1 MEKQFLLEDITKDS
15 WRIFRI
21 MSEFVEGFE
30 EMANIGPA
38 VSIFGSARIHREHP
52 YCAFAEQVGR
62 LLARSNYAVITG
74 GGPGVMEAANRGA
87 YEEKGKSVGL
97 GIELPFEERSNRYIT
112 TLVNFRYF
120 FVRKVT
126 FVKYSSAFVILPGG
140 FGTLDELFESLTLI
154 QTQKIKPF
162 PVILVGNGYWDGLLR
177 WVREELLP
185 QKMIAQKDLDILKRA
200 ETPEEVLKIIE
211 ASRVT
216 AADTSAPSSPS

>member
-1 MEKQFLLEDITKDS
+1 MERQFLLEDITRDS

-30 EMANIGPA
+30 EMANVGPA
-38 VSIFGSARIHREHP
+38 VSIFGSARIPRGHP
-52 YCAFAEQVGR
+52 YYEFAEQVGR
-62 LLARSNYAVITG
+62 LLVRSGYAVLTG

-87 YEEKGKSVGL
+87 SEEGGQSIGL
-97 GIELPFEERSNRYIT
+97 SIELPFEERPNEYVKTVVS
-112 TLVNFRYF
+112 FRYF

-162 PVILVGNGYWDGLLR
+162 PVVLVGDGYWDGLLGWFR
-177 WVREELLP
+177 DELLAH
-185 QKMIAQKDLDILKRA
+185 KMISQGDLDRLYRA
-200 ETPEEVLKIIE
+200 ATPEQVVEIIE
-211 ASRVT
+211 KSRDSIDT
-216 AADTSAPSSPS
+216 AEPGRS

>member
-1 MEKQFLLEDITKDS
+1 MEQQFLLEDITKDS

-30 EMANIGPA
+30 EMANVGPA
-38 VSIFGSARIHREHP
+38 VSIFGSARIPRGHP
-52 YCAFAEQVGR
+52 YYEFAQQVGS
-62 LLARSNYAVITG
+62 LLVKSGYAVLTG

-87 YEEKGKSVGL
+87 SEEGGQSIGL
-97 GIELPFEERSNRYIT
+97 SIELPFEERPNEYVKTVVS
-112 TLVNFRYF
+112 FRYF

-162 PVILVGNGYWDGLLR
+162 PVVLVGDGYWDGLLNWFR
-177 WVREELLP
+177 DELLD
-185 QKMIAQKDLDILKRA
+185 QKMISQGDLDRLYRA
-200 ETPEEVLKIIE
+200 ATPEEVVAIIE
-211 ASRVT
+211 KSRDSLDT
-216 AADTSAPSSPS
+216 AEPGRS

>member
-1 MEKQFLLEDITKDS
+1 MERQYLLEDITRDS

-30 EMANIGPA
+30 EMANVGPA
-38 VSIFGSARIHREHP
+38 VSIFGSARIPRGHP
-52 YCAFAEQVGR
+52 YYEFAEQVGR
-62 LLARSNYAVITG
+62 LLVRSGYAVITG

-87 YEEKGKSVGL
+87 SEEGGQSIGL
-97 GIELPFEERSNRYIT
+97 SIELPFEERPNEHVKTVVS
-112 TLVNFRYF
+112 FRYF

-162 PVILVGNGYWDGLLR
+162 PVVLVGDGYWDGLLGWFR
-177 WVREELLP
+177 NELLA
-185 QKMIAQKDLDILKRA
+185 QKMISQGDLERLYRA
-200 ETPEEVLKIIE
+200 ATPEEVVQIIE
-211 ASRVT
+211 KSRESLD
-216 AADTSAPSSPS
+216 AAEPGRS

>member
-1 MEKQFLLEDITKDS
+1 
-15 WRIFRI
+15 
-21 MSEFVEGFE
+21 
-30 EMANIGPA
+30 
-38 VSIFGSARIHREHP
+38 
-52 YCAFAEQVGR
+52 
-62 LLARSNYAVITG
+62 
-74 GGPGVMEAANRGA
+74 MEAANRGA

-97 GIELPFEERSNRYIT
+97 GIELPYEERPNPYIT

-162 PVILVGNGYWDGLLR
+162 PVILVGDGYWDGLLR

-185 QKMIAQKDLDILKRA
+185 QKMISEKDLEILKRA
-200 ETPEEVLKIIE
+200 NTPEKVLEIIE
-211 ASRVT
+211 QSRASVEAT
-216 AADTSAPSSPS
+216 VPSASS

>member
-1 MEKQFLLEDITKDS
+1 
-15 WRIFRI
+15 
-21 MSEFVEGFE
+21 
-30 EMANIGPA
+30 
-38 VSIFGSARIHREHP
+38 
-52 YCAFAEQVGR
+52 
-62 LLARSNYAVITG
+62 
-74 GGPGVMEAANRGA
+74 MEAANRGA

>member
-30 EMANIGPA
+30 EMANLGPA
-38 VSIFGSARIHREHP
+38 VSIFGSARIHRDHP
-52 YCAFAEQVGR
+52 YCAFAERIGR
-62 LLARSNYAVITG
+62 LLARSNYAVLTG

-97 GIELPFEERSNRYIT
+97 GIELPYEERPNPYIT

-162 PVILVGNGYWDGLLR
+162 PVILVGDGYWDGLLR

-185 QKMIAQKDLDILKRA
+185 QKMISEKDLEILKRA
-200 ETPEEVLKIIE
+200 DTPEKVLEIIE
-211 ASRVT
+211 QSRVDAT
-216 AADTSAPSSPS
+216 VPSDSS

>member
-52 YCAFAEQVGR
+52 YCTFAEQIAR

-97 GIELPFEERSNRYIT
+97 GIELPYEERPNPYIT

-162 PVILVGNGYWDGLLR
+162 PVILVGDGYWDGLLR

-185 QKMIAQKDLDILKRA
+185 QKMISEKDLETLKRA
-200 ETPEEVLKIIE
+200 DTPEKVLEIIE
-211 ASRVT
+211 QSRLSVDQ
-216 AADTSAPSSPS
+216 AAPTPSS

>member
-1 MEKQFLLEDITKDS
+1 MEKQYLLEDITKDS

-21 MSEFVEGFE
+21 ISEFVEGFE

-38 VSIFGSARIHREHP
+38 VSIFGSARIPRGHEH
-52 YCAFAEQVGR
+52 YQFAEKVAR
-62 LLARSNYAVITG
+62 LLVRAGYAVITG

-87 YEEKGKSVGL
+87 FEEGGKSVGL
-97 GIELPFEERSNRYIT
+97 NIELPFEEEPNEYIK

-162 PVILVGNGYWDGLLR
+162 PVVLVGDGFWDGLLH
-177 WVREELLP
+177 WVWEVLVP
-185 QKMIAQKDLDILKRA
+185 QKMISEKDLDTLKRA
-200 ETPEEVLKIIE
+200 NTPEEVIEIIRQSRG
-211 ASRVT
+211 ASPIPAGKNR
-216 AADTSAPSSPS
+216 